1 GWGESKEKGDL
12 FPPFPQYQKRTDFL
26 SKKALTFPV
35 EHGMLTKLSKRT
47 AGTLTTTPAAR
58 SKKKR
63 LGRKKALTKDGGCG
77 KLVELLP
84 RGTARQPPI
93 QRTGRR
99 AWGADLER
107 VTPSGEGKRN
117 P

>member
-1 GWGESKEKGDL
+1 NVPLSSFPDKEKERNL
-12 FPPFPQYQKRTDFL
+12 L

-35 EHGMLTKLSKRT
+35 ERGMLTKLSERT

-58 SKKKR
+58 PKKNR
-63 LGRKKALTKDGGCG
+63 LGGKKVLTKAGGCG

-84 RGTARQPPI
+84 RGTARRPPI

-99 AWGADLER
+99 AWGADLKR